1 MRIKRWL
8 TEMPTLATVG
18 LVLFLV
24 LAVSS
29 GLLMWGANFGKAM
42 VHDQLAE
49 QRITFPP
56 AGSPGLTPAQ
66 YPGLQ
71 QYAGQAVDSGPKAK
85 AYANE
90 FIAVHLDKAGGGK
103 TYSEVSA
110 ASQAAPGDAALATQ
124 VQTLFRGETLRGL
137 LLYVWGWSVVA
148 SIAGWVA
155 IGAALGALAVAGGLI
170 AGLVMHEREVR
181 HIANVGVPVTA

>member
-1 MRIKRWL
+1 MHIKRWL
-8 TEMPTLATVG
+8 TEVPTLATVG
-18 LVLFLV
+18 LVLFVV

-49 QRITFPP
+49 QRISFPP

-71 QYAGQAVDSGPKAK
+71 QYAGQPVDSGPKAK

-110 ASQAAPGDAALATQ
+110 AAQAAPGDAALAAQ

-137 LLYVWGWSVVA
+137 LLYAWGWSVVA

-155 IGAALGALAVAGGLI
+155 IGAALGALMVLGGLI
-170 AGLVMHEREVR
+170 AGLVLHEREARGASV
-181 HIANVGVPVTA
+181 VGVTVTA

>member
-1 MRIKRWL
+1 MKTWL
-8 TEMPTLATVG
+8 TSMPTLATVG

-56 AGSPGLTPAQ
+56 LGSPGLAPAQ

-71 QYAGQAVDSGPKAK
+71 QYAGQPVDSGAKAK
-85 AYANE
+85 AYADE
-90 FIAVHLDKAGGGK
+90 FIAVHLDKSGGGK

-110 ASQAAPGDAALATQ
+110 ASQAAPGDAALAAQ
-124 VQTLFRGETLRGL
+124 VQTQFRGETLRGL
-137 LLYVWGWSVVA
+137 LLYAWGWSVVA
-148 SIAGWVA
+148 SIAAWVSIAAA
-155 IGAALGALAVAGGLI
+155 IGALAVLVGLI
-170 AGLVMHEREVR
+170 AGFVAHERDGRRVLVE
-181 HIANVGVPVTA
+181 A

>member
-1 MRIKRWL
+1 MRMKTWL
-8 TEMPTLATVG
+8 TSMPTLATVG

-56 AGSPGLTPAQ
+56 LGSPGLTPAQ

-71 QYAGQAVDSGPKAK
+71 QYAGQPVDSGPKAK

-90 FIAVHLDKAGGGK
+90 FIAVHLDKSGGGK

-110 ASQAAPGDAALATQ
+110 ASQAAPGDAALAAQ
-124 VQTLFRGETLRGL
+124 VQTQFRGETLRGL
-137 LLYVWGWSVVA
+137 LLYAWGWSVVA
-148 SIAGWVA
+148 SIAAWVSIAAAVGA
-155 IGAALGALAVAGGLI
+155 IAVMVGLI
-170 AGLVMHEREVR
+170 AGFVAHERDGRRVLVE
-181 HIANVGVPVTA
+181 A